1 MNRFE
6 KLQAEH
12 GTNKIFYVRLHSN
25 NIDPLYI
32 EEAGKLAQM
41 YDRQSYPTTLF
52 NGGNIVRVGMSDAEV
67 DAAINKE
74 WNKKAQFAVQLEG
87 RFAEGSNGKKL
98 DFLGT
103 IDRLDN
109 LATDKLKYVLVA
121 YENGFEEG
129 SHVFN
134 HVARIIEP
142 SAQGGSLR
150 FGDDSK
156 KTIKRSIEINDEW
169 VRENVGF
176 VFFIW
181 DADTLEVYGYSIWNM
196 TSPHLVTDL
205 SKSVP
210 AGKKLELMFD
220 KELDAS
226 TVSKDTVMLTDGSGN
241 NIDFSIKATGKKVT
255 IEPTTGLE
263 DENKYV
269 LYLLGNNP
277 GIKATDKSMLDD
289 NQIIPFVSEAMKAP
303 IMNVDVTSLD
313 FGYISKDE
321 SKSFSIS
328 NSGTDTLTGTVNVS
342 DRFVSVEPNDFSIEA
357 GSSQTFTVKTYI
369 AGLEPSAKNA
379 TVKIESNAGNAEI
392 PISFTYEKPAPT
404 EPPALDIAGVPTE
417 TTNES
422 VTILGSTTPGAIITV
437 GSQLVSVDSN
447 GKYSITVQLQVGV
460 NTLKVTAEKDDLK
473 TEKTISVFRF
483 IQIVLQLNNKTMI
496 VNDKSQELSTAPA
509 SSSPPLPKDLSG
521 STYMPIRPV
530 AEALFATVGWDAA
543 TRKVTI
549 TQKTPDGKNKTIELW
564 IEKKQAKINGADQW
578 IDSKQKLYPAIVG
591 GKTMLPLRF
600 TANALGADVAYE
612 AATKKITIKYPTR

>member
-6 KLQAEH
+6 KLQAEQ

-74 WNKKAQFAVQLEG
+74 WNKKAQFTVQLEG

-98 DFLGT
+98 DFVGT
-103 IDRLDN
+103 IDRLDD
-109 LATDKLKYVLVA
+109 LATDKLKYILVA

-150 FGDDSK
+150 FGDDSR

-196 TSPHLVTDL
+196 ASPHLVTDL
-205 SKSVP
+205 SKPVP

-226 TVSKDTVMLTDGSGN
+226 TVSKDTVMLINNSGESM
-241 NIDFSIKATGKKVT
+241 DFGINTSGKKVI
-255 IEPTTGLE
+255 IEPMAGLQ

-277 GIKATDKSMLDD
+277 GIKASDKSMLDD

-303 IMNVDVTSLD
+303 IINVDVTSLD

-328 NSGTDTLTGTVNVS
+328 NSGTDTLTGTVNAA
-342 DRFVSVEPNDFSIEA
+342 DRFISVEPNDFSIEA
-357 GSSQTFTVKTYI
+357 GSSQTFTVKTFVE
-369 AGLEPSAKNA
+369 GLEPSAKN
-379 TVKIESNAGNAEI
+379 TSLKIESNAGKAEI
-392 PISFTYEKPAPT
+392 PVSFTYEKPVVAT
-404 EPPALDIAGVPTE
+404 PPILDIAQVAPE
-417 TTNES
+417 TTNDS
-422 VTILGSTTPGAIITV
+422 VTISGTTAPGAVVTV
-437 GSQLVSVDSN
+437 NTKPAPVDSN
-447 GKYSITVQLQVGV
+447 GKFSATVKLFVGV
-460 NTLKVTAEKDDLK
+460 NDIKVVAEKDGLK

-483 IQIVLQLNNKTMI
+483 IQITLQLNNKVMM
-496 VNDKSQELSTAPA
+496 VNDKSQELSTAPT

-549 TQKTPDGKNKTIELW
+549 AQKTPDGKTKTIELW

-600 TANALGADVAYE
+600 TANALGADVVYE
-612 AATKKITIKYPTR
+612 AATKKITIKFPTR

>member
-1 MNRFE
+1 M
-6 KLQAEH
+6 H
-12 GTNKIFYVRLHSN
+12 SNKI
-25 NIDPLYI
+25 DTLYI

-41 YDRQSYPTTLF
+41 YNRTSYPTTLF
-52 NGGNIVRVGMSDAEV
+52 NGGSVVRVGMSDTEV

-74 WNKKAQFAVQLEG
+74 WSKKVQFAAQLEG
-87 RFAEGSNGKKL
+87 RFAEGSNGTKL
-98 DFLGT
+98 DFVST
-103 IDRLDN
+103 VERLDS
-109 LATDKLKYVLVA
+109 LATDKLKYVFIA

-134 HVARIIEP
+134 HVARLIEP

-150 FGDDSK
+150 FGDDSR
-156 KTIKRSIEINDEW
+156 KTIKRSIELNNEW
-169 VRENVGF
+169 AKENVGF

-181 DADTLEVYGYSIWNM
+181 DADTLEVHGFSTWNM

-205 SKSVP
+205 SKPVP

-220 KELDAS
+220 KELDVS
-226 TVSKDTVMLTDGSGN
+226 TVSKETVMLTDGSGSS
-241 NIDFSIKATGKKVT
+241 IDFSIKATGKKVT
-255 IEPTTGLE
+255 IEPPTGLE
-263 DENKYV
+263 DGGKYT

-289 NQIIPFVSEAMKAP
+289 NQIIPFVSQDMKAP

-357 GSSQTFTVKTYI
+357 GLSQAFTVKTLI

-392 PISFTYEKPAPT
+392 PISFTYEKPAQT
-404 EPPALDIAGVPTE
+404 EPPALEVTQPAAE
-417 TTNES
+417 TTKES
-422 VTILGSTTPGAIITV
+422 LTVSGATTPGTKVTV
-437 GSQLVSVDSN
+437 GSQSATVDSN
-447 GKYSITVQLQVGV
+447 GKFSATLSLQVGV
-460 NTLKVTAEKDDLK
+460 NTLKVTAEKDGLK
-473 TEKTISVFRF
+473 TEKTISIFRF
-483 IQIVLQLNNKTMI
+483 IQINLQLDSRTMT
-496 VNDKSQELSTAPA
+496 VNDKSQELSSAPT

-530 AEALFATVGWDAA
+530 AEALFATIGWDAA

-612 AATKKITIKYPTR
+612 AATKKITIKFPTR